1 MPDRVK
7 RVSGIY
13 AVAILGDKGGTMI
26 SKDVIKGLIFDM
38 LEDKY
43 KTRKFREDLYADI
56 QVIVDDCEDIAD
68 YIERGRYDMTDEK
81 VRAEHEHYDPRI

>member
-1 MPDRVK
+1 MLSMPDRVK

-43 KTRKFREDLYADI
+43 KTKE
-56 QVIVDDCEDIAD
+56 
-68 YIERGRYDMTDEK
+68 ER
-81 VRAEHEHYDPRI
+81 

>member
-1 MPDRVK
+1 MTCLR
-7 RVSGIY
+7 
-13 AVAILGDKGGTMI
+13 I
-26 SKDVIKGLIFDM
+26 S
-38 LEDKY
+38 
-43 KTRKFREDLYADI
+43 TRQRRNDDLSADI